1 VARLVLKG
9 KTMEIAVFEPV
20 VEEAP
25 GLRAPLAAYQAAYRA
40 LATGLPEAGARF
52 AMLARD
58 FPDDPLVNLHFRRLR
73 AGEHG
78 VLITMTEK

>member
-1 VARLVLKG
+1 
-9 KTMEIAVFEPV
+9 
-20 VEEAP
+20 
-25 GLRAPLAAYQAAYRA
+25 
-40 LATGLPEAGARF
+40 
-52 AMLARD
+52 MLARD